1 MSERPGSRTEH
12 VRLHTRQLRQQEVS
26 ELTASGFST
35 KGAGLKREN
44 LESDV
49 KFLPRPCWRDIFGVA
64 PWLRLRPAKLA
75 PILAGTNNCRNTRKY
90 CGKRGNQACR

>member
-49 KFLPRPCWRDIFGVA
+49 KFLRGGVLSDPVWVA
-64 PWLRLRPAKLA
+64 TEEG
-75 PILAGTNNCRNTRKY
+75 IHST
-90 CGKRGNQACR
+90 